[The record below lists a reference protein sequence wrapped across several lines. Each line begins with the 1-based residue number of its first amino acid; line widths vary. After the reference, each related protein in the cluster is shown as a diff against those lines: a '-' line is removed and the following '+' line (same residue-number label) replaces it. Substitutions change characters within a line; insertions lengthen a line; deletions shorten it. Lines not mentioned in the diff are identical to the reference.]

1 MDRYHH
7 WKITTGHSLYHPAP
21 PDGETEGRRGLS
33 TLLGLHLACQGTK
46 WLSSLRSALSP
57 WFLRHQHEGHS
68 GGRPWRCPLPREPR
82 DVNHENPH
90 SRRAAR
96 APNPEGHQ
104 EPAHHV
110 LAASTAELG
119 SRCAALWHQRFG
131 KQAKLN
137 ETAARLRRDIWTRR
151 GAGAAGAAGRA
162 WRRTSWGKG
171 KAVLSGN
178 SKSRARKGRS
188 GRKEGNS
195 DAGSQALRAREV
207 EPRTPPSGRRA
218 DPVPRPGACSL
229 LGSVLN
235 LAGWTRGL
243 SGWVCAR
250 GYGTR
255 PSSRNLEMWPAS
267 QWLPVHALGP
277 SGLAEEVEPQREPT
291 GLYRSEVKPPNLTGE
306 ESEACTGGATHLRR
320 CSSLEERQTSLSPS
334 PAPSLD
340 FAAGPLSK
348 PKTKRGRLDKVRFS
362 DHSYMAT
369 LNIYLDIYKCTSPV
383 GRVHLEF
390 TQHRALCWGHMP
402 PVCLA

>member
-1 MDRYHH
+1 MISFEKKIFKHGESCNTRRKQWTDIITGKILRATLYTILHH
-7 WKITTGHSLYHPAP
+7 QMEKLREGEAFQHSWVSIWHVRERN
-21 PDGETEGRRGLS
+21 GCRES
-33 TLLGLHLACQGTK
+33 
-46 WLSSLRSALSP
+46 RSALSP

-119 SRCAALWHQRFG
+119 SRCAALWHQRLG

-151 GAGAAGAAGRA
+151 GAGAAGAAGPA
-162 WRRTSWGKG
+162 WRRTSRGTG

-218 DPVPRPGACSL
+218 DPVPRPGVCGL

-235 LAGWTRGL
+235 PRPEWLG
-243 SGWVCAR
+243 VC
-250 GYGTR
+250 
-255 PSSRNLEMWPAS
+255 
-267 QWLPVHALGP
+267 
-277 SGLAEEVEPQREPT
+277 QRI
-291 GLYRSEVKPPNLTGE
+291 R
-306 ESEACTGGATHLRR
+306 
-320 CSSLEERQTSLSPS
+320 
-334 PAPSLD
+334 D
-340 FAAGPLSK
+340 
-348 PKTKRGRLDKVRFS
+348 
-362 DHSYMAT
+362 
-369 LNIYLDIYKCTSPV
+369 
-383 GRVHLEF
+383 
-390 TQHRALCWGHMP
+390 
-402 PVCLA
+402 